1 MAAKN
6 FKALAAILCGVIM
19 ILSSCFA
26 VFAAD
31 TNSYQINELD
41 EMTVT
46 LPDDMTA
53 VTRDSKNTDRYFSLF
68 GLDYDDTMNNFKSGD
83 IYLQGMDSN
92 SQTTITVTMTKNSD
106 SRDISNYN
114 LLNSEKLSE
123 VTNNFLLQSEYTA
136 CTPDTAQK
144 IVWLYFD
151 TKVTSNTGTINAYQA
166 NTVYDGMSI
175 NVTLQRN
182 SGNVTADDYNTFR
195 SIVSSVNFNKVGSEN
210 SMTLPIIIGAVVL
223 ALIIVVLLII
233 VLKKG
238 KNKRKQ
244 NKLKR
249 ANDRILEELAG
260 KYNTGRDDESD
271 TVDYEISASYDEE
284 TYGSTESN
292 DNSDYI
298 FEDDDNVDISSRA
311 TNFDSDNYV
320 QDYKLPDLDRVIS
333 EDEIDEILG
342 YRKSL
347 EEDRRRQAER
357 SQEESAE
364 TDEMVFEEDSNG
376 DMQDNQI
383 DEQQDNADGYILD
396 DIGDDEDEIET
407 DEELIRQEAK
417 KNKFEDSDDFF
428 EEAPKKTVGVIRS
441 KEVIDAEDFDV
452 IKEVEEKASRVE
464 QPDTESEPFGV
475 VLVRTVKKIAGGVKS
490 FFVHCGYFCTNV
502 YRMIKHKSEVKK
514 RRQAELERRERA
526 KRRAER
532 ARQQQ
537 NSMQNGGL
545 VRVHSRNDRRPA
557 QKRTA
562 QRRPVQNCP
571 AQKRPAQR
579 RTNNGSNRPHR

>member
-53 VTRDSKNTDRYFSLF
+53 VTRDSKYTDRYFSLF

-284 TYGSTESN
+284 TYGQPK
-292 DNSDYI
+292 
-298 FEDDDNVDISSRA
+298 A
-311 TNFDSDNYV
+311 TTT
-320 QDYKLPDLDRVIS
+320 VITF
-333 EDEIDEILG
+333 L
-342 YRKSL
+342 
-347 EEDRRRQAER
+347 
-357 SQEESAE
+357 
-364 TDEMVFEEDSNG
+364 
-376 DMQDNQI
+376 
-383 DEQQDNADGYILD
+383 
-396 DIGDDEDEIET
+396 
-407 DEELIRQEAK
+407 
-417 KNKFEDSDDFF
+417 
-428 EEAPKKTVGVIRS
+428 
-441 KEVIDAEDFDV
+441 
-452 IKEVEEKASRVE
+452 
-464 QPDTESEPFGV
+464 
-475 VLVRTVKKIAGGVKS
+475 
-490 FFVHCGYFCTNV
+490 
-502 YRMIKHKSEVKK
+502 RM
-514 RRQAELERRERA
+514 
-526 KRRAER
+526 
-532 ARQQQ
+532 
-537 NSMQNGGL
+537 
-545 VRVHSRNDRRPA
+545 
-557 QKRTA
+557 T
-562 QRRPVQNCP
+562 
-571 AQKRPAQR
+571 
-579 RTNNGSNRPHR
+579 TT

>member
-6 FKALAAILCGVIM
+6 FKALAAMLCSVIM
-19 ILSSCFA
+19 IVSSCFV

-41 EMTVT
+41 EMTIN

-53 VTRDSKNTDRYFSLF
+53 ITRDSKNTDRYFSVF
-68 GLDYDDTMNNFKSGD
+68 GLDYENTMNNFKSGD
-83 IYLQGMDSN
+83 IYLQGMDSD

-114 LLNSEKLSE
+114 LLSSEKLSE

-136 CTPDTAQK
+136 CTPDTGKK

-151 TKVTSNTGTINAYQA
+151 TKVASDTGTINAYQA

-182 SGNVTADDYNTFR
+182 SGNVTADDYNTFQN
-195 SIVSSVNFNKVGSEN
+195 IVSSVNFNKTGSEN
-210 SMTLPIIIGAVVL
+210 SMTLPIIIGAAVL
-223 ALIIVVLLII
+223 ALIIIVLLII
-233 VLKKG
+233 MLKKG
-238 KNKRKQ
+238 NNKRKQ

-347 EEDRRRQAER
+347 EEDKRRQTEL

-364 TDEMVFEEDSNG
+364 TDETVFEEDSNG

-383 DEQQDNADGYILD
+383 DEQQDNADGYILE
-396 DIGDDEDEIET
+396 DIDEDEDEIET

-417 KNKFEDSDDFF
+417 KNRFEDSDDFF

-441 KEVIDAEDFDV
+441 KEVMDAEDFDV
-452 IKEVEEKASRVE
+452 IKEVEEKASKVE
-464 QPDTESEPFGV
+464 HPNVKSEPFGV
-475 VLVRTVKKIAGGVKS
+475 VFVMIIKKFAGGVKS

-502 YRMIKHKSEVKK
+502 YKMIKRKSEVKK

-545 VRVHSRNDRRPA
+545 VRVHSRNDRRPTQKRPA
-557 QKRTA
+557 QKR
-562 QRRPVQNCP
+562 P

-579 RTNNGSNRPHR
+579 RTNNGTNRPRK

>member
-417 KNKFEDSDDFF
+417 KNKFEDSNTRSSV
-428 EEAPKKTVGVIRS
+428 APKKTVGVIRS
-441 KEVIDAEDFDV
+441 KEVMM
-452 IKEVEEKASRVE
+452 
-464 QPDTESEPFGV
+464 Q
-475 VLVRTVKKIAGGVKS
+475 RTL
-490 FFVHCGYFCTNV
+490 T
-502 YRMIKHKSEVKK
+502 
-514 RRQAELERRERA
+514 
-526 KRRAER
+526 
-532 ARQQQ
+532 
-537 NSMQNGGL
+537 
-545 VRVHSRNDRRPA
+545 
-557 QKRTA
+557 
-562 QRRPVQNCP
+562 
-571 AQKRPAQR
+571 
-579 RTNNGSNRPHR
+579 